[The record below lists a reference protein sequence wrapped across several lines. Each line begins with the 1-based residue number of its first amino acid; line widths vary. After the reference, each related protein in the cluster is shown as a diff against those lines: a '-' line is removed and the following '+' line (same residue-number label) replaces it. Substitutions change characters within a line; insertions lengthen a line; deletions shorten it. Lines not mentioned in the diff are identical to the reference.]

1 MLEHEKLILI
11 IDVTVI
17 LLQDIQYMYLIGTC
31 YSCYYFPTAICPD
44 LPPLTNGGS
53 INYSPS
59 TTPRLEG
66 ATATYSCADGYQLSS
81 DTLVRTCED
90 SGTGGRWNG
99 PGMEPTCLGMRVLR
113 FN

>member
-1 MLEHEKLILI
+1 M
-11 IDVTVI
+11 VF
-17 LLQDIQYMYLIGTC
+17 IGFVQFTSITLTLC
-31 YSCYYFPTAICPD
+31 HIAICSD
-44 LPPLTNGGS
+44 LPPLTNGV

-66 ATATYSCADGYQLSS
+66 ATATYSCASGYQLSS

-99 PGMEPTCLGMRVLR
+99 PGMEPTCLGMS
-113 FN
+113 